1 MDELKPYSLEVNM
14 RRTRASI
21 IEAFAQLLEE
31 RPINKITVKDIVNRC
46 DINRNTF
53 YYHFPDIPS
62 LLLEMMEEKVNA
74 LIAYHYTP
82 GRPLDCIKPVLQ
94 YGEAQKQAILHVNR
108 AVPGETFL
116 FYINRLTQYA
126 GNAYFASISKTISI
140 PARDAEILNHHY
152 KCIVVGY
159 LLDWLD
165 AEMQYDLET
174 DIERICSLMEGV
186 ETRALQKSIGQTAVK
201 SAIKE

>member
-1 MDELKPYSLEVNM
+1 M

-94 YGEAQKQAILHVNR
+94 YGEAHKQAILHVYR
-108 AVPGETFL
+108 AVPLETFL

-126 GNAYFASISKTISI
+126 VNAYFASISKTISI

-152 KCIVVGY
+152 KCIIVGY

>member
-1 MDELKPYSLEVNM
+1 MRHQPEHLLLSFSGYSLP
-14 RRTRASI
+14 
-21 IEAFAQLLEE
+21 AFGNDGGKGQ
-31 RPINKITVKDIVNRC
+31 RSDCV
-46 DINRNTF
+46 
-53 YYHFPDIPS
+53 
-62 LLLEMMEEKVNA
+62 
-74 LIAYHYTP
+74 
-82 GRPLDCIKPVLQ
+82 PLDCIKPVLQ
-94 YGEAQKQAILHVNR
+94 YGEAHKQAILHVYR
-108 AVPGETFL
+108 AVPLETFL

-126 GNAYFASISKTISI
+126 VNAYFASISKTISI

>member
-94 YGEAQKQAILHVNR
+94 YGEAHKQAFMYT
-108 AVPGETFL
+108 AQSPWKPFC
-116 FYINRLTQYA
+116 F
-126 GNAYFASISKTISI
+126 I
-140 PARDAEILNHHY
+140 P
-152 KCIVVGY
+152 
-159 LLDWLD
+159 
-165 AEMQYDLET
+165 T
-174 DIERICSLMEGV
+174 D
-186 ETRALQKSIGQTAVK
+186 
-201 SAIKE
+201 

>member
-74 LIAYHYTP
+74 LIAYHWTALSLFCNM
-82 GRPLDCIKPVLQ
+82 GR
-94 YGEAQKQAILHVNR
+94 H
-108 AVPGETFL
+108 
-116 FYINRLTQYA
+116 
-126 GNAYFASISKTISI
+126 ISKQSFMYTAQSPWKPFCFIS
-140 PARDAEILNHHY
+140 
-152 KCIVVGY
+152 
-159 LLDWLD
+159 
-165 AEMQYDLET
+165 T
-174 DIERICSLMEGV
+174 D
-186 ETRALQKSIGQTAVK
+186 
-201 SAIKE
+201 